1 MSLNPHKSRKSE
13 ILWILI
19 ECSPKPMAWHLASL
33 FHCIKD
39 MFSRLVSDATSGR
52 IPSSGA
58 EYSIIYTAR
67 LWPANVSQRHLFNLG
82 GLLLLYIGIGMRKS
96 MMNGMTKAAIQASLN
111 DDRGLDGFSS
121 MATSIDCCLP
131 PSHTVGCSGSS
142 IQVCFPSQQSRPKF
156 RISLVLV
163 IWGERPAVC
172 LSAAS
177 PLAASRSPNSV
188 PERFQTRPGA
198 LLLTLC
204 NWHHSSLRINSDQLS
219 SRFYSFDDIFD

>member
-1 MSLNPHKSRKSE
+1 
-13 ILWILI
+13 
-19 ECSPKPMAWHLASL
+19 MAWHLASL

-39 MFSRLVSDATSGR
+39 MFSRLVSDATFGR

-58 EYSIIYTAR
+58 EYSIIYTAPS
-67 LWPANVSQRHLFNLG
+67 LASQCIPTSSLQPRMAP
-82 GLLLLYIGIGMRKS
+82 LLYIGIGMRKS

-131 PSHTVGCSGSS
+131 PSHAVGCSGSS

-163 IWGERPAVC
+163 IWGKRPAVR